1 MIRGIAFDFD
11 GVLVESVDVKTKAY
25 ARLFEEYGEGVVSR
39 VVDYHLTNGGISRFV
54 KFRVIY
60 SEILNK
66 PLSEKKF
73 QSLCDEFSNIVVDD
87 VVAAPWVEGA
97 REFLENN
104 KNRYL
109 FFIVSGTPQ
118 DELESII
125 RRREMDQYFCEV
137 LGSPKSKE
145 TLLEGALSR
154 LKLFPE
160 ETVFVGD
167 AETDWNAAKELG
179 VTFLWRRGD
188 SSDAPLLNGYT
199 GPQLISLSS
208 LEENLKILQKEMT
221 L

>member
-11 GVLVESVDVKTKAY
+11 GVLVESVDVKTRAY
-25 ARLFEEYGEGVVSR
+25 ARMFEEYGADIVSK
-39 VVDYHLTNGGISRFV
+39 VVDYHLTNGGVSRFV

-73 QSLCDEFSNIVVDD
+73 QFLCDEFSSIVVDE

-179 VTFLWRRGD
+179 VTFLWRRG
-188 SSDAPLLNGYT
+188 SPSDAPLLNDYT

>member
-1 MIRGIAFDFD
+1 
-11 GVLVESVDVKTKAY
+11 
-25 ARLFEEYGEGVVSR
+25 
-39 VVDYHLTNGGISRFV
+39 
-54 KFRVIY
+54 
-60 SEILNK
+60 
-66 PLSEKKF
+66 
-73 QSLCDEFSNIVVDD
+73 
-87 VVAAPWVEGA
+87 
-97 REFLENN
+97 LENN

-167 AETDWNAAKELG
+167 AETDWSAAKKLG
-179 VTFLWRRGD
+179 VAFLWRRVPSD
-188 SSDAPLLNGYT
+188 SPLLTGYA
-199 GPQLISLSS
+199 GPQLISLTP

>member
-39 VVDYHLTNGGISRFV
+39 VVDYHLTNGGVSRFV

-73 QSLCDEFSNIVVDD
+73 QFLCDEFSSIVVDE

-167 AETDWNAAKELG
+167 AETDWSAAKKLG
-179 VTFLWRRGD
+179 VAFLWRRAP
-188 SSDAPLLNGYT
+188 SDAPLLTGYA
-199 GPQLISLSS
+199 GPQLISLSP

>member
-39 VVDYHLTNGGISRFV
+39 VVDYHLTNGGVSRFV

-73 QSLCDEFSNIVVDD
+73 QSLCDEFSNIVVDE

-137 LGSPKSKE
+137 LVSPKNKE
-145 TLLEGALSR
+145 TLLKGALSR

-167 AETDWNAAKELG
+167 AETDWNAAKDLG

>member
-39 VVDYHLTNGGISRFV
+39 VVDYHLKNGGISRFV
-54 KFRVIY
+54 KFRGIY

-73 QSLCDEFSNIVVDD
+73 QCLCDEFSNIVVDE

-104 KNRYL
+104 KNRYV

-167 AETDWNAAKELG
+167 AETDWNAAKKLG
-179 VTFLWRRGD
+179 VAFLWRKVPY
-188 SSDAPLLNGYT
+188 DAPLLTGYA

-208 LEENLKILQKEMT
+208 LEENLKILQKETT